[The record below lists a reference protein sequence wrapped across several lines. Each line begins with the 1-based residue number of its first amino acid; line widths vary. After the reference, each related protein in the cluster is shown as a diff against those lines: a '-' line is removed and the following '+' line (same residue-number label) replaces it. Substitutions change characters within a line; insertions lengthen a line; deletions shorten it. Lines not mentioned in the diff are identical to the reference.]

1 MRGAIRACSA
11 CVVVLALLATSAAAD
26 LPEVRHSGVL
36 RVLVM
41 ENDQRSGF
49 FSLADARHPGFD
61 REILE
66 RFAEF
71 ERVRLQTV
79 AVSLWKGLIP
89 ALSEGRGE
97 VIAGRFTA
105 TNTRRALVDFT
116 VEVFPTRLIIV
127 TRKPHRTVWNLQ
139 ELRGEKVGVVK
150 GASGGEAVRAA
161 GLFPTLVDDTIPAGG
176 LPDALKRG
184 RITAAVFGVESAI
197 LLGREDDAIQLGM
210 FLGPPSSLAYAVRK
224 DCPQLLEALN
234 SYIRNVRRTSTW
246 NRLVVEYFGEAALD
260 ILKKARPRADELP
273 DPER

>member
-1 MRGAIRACSA
+1 MRGAIRACW
-11 CVVVLALLATSAAAD
+11 VVLLVLLATSASAD
-26 LPEVRHSGVL
+26 LSEIRRSGVL

-49 FSLADARHPGFD
+49 FSLSDAGRPGFD

-71 ERVRLQTV
+71 ERVRLQPV

-89 ALSEGRGE
+89 ALSAGRGE
-97 VIAGRFTA
+97 VIAGRFTTTDA
-105 TNTRRALVDFT
+105 RRALVDFT

-127 TRKPHRTVWNLQ
+127 TRKPHRAIWSLK
-139 ELRGEKVGVVK
+139 ELRSVKLGVVK

-161 GLFPTLVDDTIPAGG
+161 GLSPALVDDTIPAGG

-197 LLGREDDAIQLGM
+197 QLGREDGAIQLGM
-210 FLGPPSSLAYAVRK
+210 FLGPPASLAYAVRK

-234 SYIRNVRRTSTW
+234 SYLKNVRRTSTW
-246 NRLVVEYFGEAALD
+246 NRLVVEYFGDAALD
-260 ILKKARPRADELP
+260 VLKKARPPADELP